1 MKTLIAVPCMD
12 QVDARFTSCLATLE
26 KPGEVTVATQIGSLI
41 YDSRNSLA
49 KIALNSETDYVLW
62 LDSDMVFKRDILK
75 RLLEHAENGKD
86 IVSGLYFRRQPPF
99 SPVLFKELELVDE
112 LGRWEN
118 YDDYPRDSVFE
129 IAGCGF
135 GCVLMR
141 TDILADVA
149 LEFRKWFNPVNGFG
163 EDLSFCIRA
172 KSLGYKIWCDS
183 SIKLGHVGHLV
194 VDENVWMSTLQKG

>member
-12 QVDARFTSCLATLE
+12 QVDARFMSCLATLE

-99 SPVLFKELELVDE
+99 SPVLFKELELVEE

>member
-12 QVDARFTSCLATLE
+12 QVDARFMSCLATLE